1 MAECDGAGRVT
12 DDASGAEEVVAGG
25 ARIEEDATCTVAI
38 LVQNGRDGEL
48 KQAVIEWAASVQIPA
63 YYPAL

>member
-1 MAECDGAGRVT
+1 MAGCDGGETVAG
-12 DDASGAEEVVAGG
+12 DASGVEEAVDGG
-25 ARIEEDATCTVAI
+25 ARTEVDATCTVAI

>member
-1 MAECDGAGRVT
+1 MAGCDGGEMVT
-12 DDASGAEEVVAGG
+12 GDASGVEEVVNGG
-25 ARIEEDATCTVAI
+25 ARIEVDATCTVAI
-38 LVQNGRDGEL
+38 LVQNERDGEL

>member
-1 MAECDGAGRVT
+1 MAGCDGGEPGAG
-12 DDASGAEEVVAGG
+12 DASGVEEAVDGG
-25 ARIEEDATCTVAI
+25 AKIEGDATCTVAI

>member
-1 MAECDGAGRVT
+1 MAGCDGGEPGAG
-12 DDASGAEEVVAGG
+12 DASGVEEVVDGG
-25 ARIEEDATCTVAI
+25 ARIEVDATCTVAI